1 MTILAALGGNAILQ
15 PKEEATYENQLA
27 NVQRSCSVLARL
39 VEQGHRLVITHGNG
53 PQVGNL
59 LLQQEEAQAE
69 VPPLP
74 LDVCTA
80 QSQGFIGFM
89 IQQLL
94 RNELASG
101 GNGHSVVSL
110 ITRVEVAADDP
121 AFGNPSKPIGGFYT
135 EEEAKRLMIG
145 KGWQLKPDANRG
157 WRRVVPS
164 PRPQAIVEADAVRQL
179 LALNQIVIACG
190 GGGIPV
196 VRQEDGSYIGIE
208 AVIDKDF
215 SSFRLAREIQ
225 ADVLL
230 ILTDVERVYAGY
242 GRPDQRPLTSLTP
255 SSAAEYIEAG
265 HFSQG
270 SMRPKVEAA
279 ASFAAQGGTAII
291 CSLNQADLA
300 LAGLAGTRIVP
311 ESAEAP
317 GYPRQ
322 GT

>member
-1 MTILAALGGNAILQ
+1 MVAALGGNAILQ
-15 PKEEATYENQLA
+15 PGQEATYANQLA
-27 NVQRSCSVLARL
+27 NVRRSCCVLARL
-39 VEQGHRLVITHGNG
+39 VEQGHRIVITHGNG

-59 LLQQEEAQAE
+59 LRQQEEAQAE

-101 GNGHSVVSL
+101 GRGQSVVSL

-121 AFGNPSKPIGGFYT
+121 AFRNPSKPIGSFYT
-135 EEEAKRLMIG
+135 EEEAKRLIHD

-164 PRPQAIVEADAVRQL
+164 PRPQAIVEAEAVRRL
-179 LALNQIVIACG
+179 LELNQIVIACG

-196 VRQEDGSYIGIE
+196 VRQEDGAYAGVE

-215 SSFRLAREIQ
+215 SSCKLAREIE

-230 ILTDVERVYAGY
+230 ILTDVEHVYAGY
-242 GRPDQRPLTSLTP
+242 GGPEQRPLATLTP
-255 SSAAEYIEAG
+255 TAAARYIEAG
-265 HFSQG
+265 HFSEG

-279 ASFAAQGGTAII
+279 ASFAAQGGTALI
-291 CSLNQADLA
+291 CALDQADLA
-300 LAGLAGTRIVP
+300 LSGLAGTRFVP
-311 ESAEAP
+311 ETAEAP
-317 GYPRQ
+317 SYPRQ